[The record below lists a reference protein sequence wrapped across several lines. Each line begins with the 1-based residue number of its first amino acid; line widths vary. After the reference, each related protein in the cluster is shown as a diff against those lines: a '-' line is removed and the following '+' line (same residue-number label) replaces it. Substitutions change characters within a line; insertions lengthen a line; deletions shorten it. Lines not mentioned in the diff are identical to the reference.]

1 MPLRIGIIGTGV
13 VAAKHADAYR
23 RNPNCQVTAVAEIN
37 VPRGEKF
44 AAAYGAKYYED
55 YNALI
60 QSGNVD
66 AVSICV
72 PHHLHCEIAVAA
84 AAAQLQILLEKPISN
99 TLEEADQIL
108 NACAQANITLMLS
121 FVHRFRGEVMTAKTL
136 LSSGRAGKVVT
147 ALDSICTLGGKHPPA
162 WVWQRD
168 TAGGGVLMYGGIHS
182 LDRLRW
188 LVAAEVVETYAY
200 HVNHHNNTG
209 VEDGLTAVLH
219 FENGAIATLFENSP
233 AYGKPGGW
241 LTEIY
246 GDSGA
251 VRLKTGEWMEFTSA
265 AETFTQNFTQYDH
278 FQREIDEFIGAI
290 LEKRPPLITG
300 EDGRKSL
307 AIALAI
313 YASAANHRPARVI
326 Q

>member
-1 MPLRIGIIGTGV
+1 MTLRTGIIGTGV

-37 VPRGEKF
+37 VPKGEKF
-44 AAAYGAKYYED
+44 AAAYDARFYAD

-60 QSGNVD
+60 QSGEVD

-72 PHHLHCEIAVAA
+72 PHYLHCEIAVAA
-84 AAAQLQILLEKPISN
+84 AAAQLHILLEKPISN

-108 NACAQANITLMLS
+108 NACARANITLMLS
-121 FVHRFRGEVMTAKTL
+121 FVHRFRSEVMAAKAL

-147 ALDSICTLGGKHPPA
+147 ALDSICTLGGNHPPA
-162 WVWQRD
+162 WVWQREM
-168 TAGGGVLMYGGIHS
+168 AGGGVLMYGGIHS

-188 LVAAEVVETYAY
+188 LLTSEVVETYAY
-200 HVNHHNNTG
+200 HVNYHNHTG
-209 VEDGLTAVLH
+209 VEDGLAAVLN

-246 GDSGA
+246 GDRGA
-251 VRLKTGEWMEFTSA
+251 VRLKTGEWVEFTSA
-265 AETFTQNFTQYDH
+265 AETFIQDFTQYDH
-278 FQREIDEFIGAI
+278 FQREIDEFVGAI
-290 LEKRPPLITG
+290 LEKRSPLITG
-300 EDGRKSL
+300 EDGRKAL
-307 AIALAI
+307 AVALAI
-313 YASAANHRPARVI
+313 YQSAQDHRPVRVI